1 MTATAEKKLE
11 GRHVLYMLLGFFG
24 FMFAVNG
31 VFVYFALSSFSGL
44 STEDAYAKGLNYNAA
59 LAEQE
64 AQTARGWKASLDVV
78 NETDGR
84 VAISLTLV
92 DQDGQ
97 AVDIRSATGVL
108 RRPAISG
115 QDIEVV
121 LMQKEGRAETVL
133 SLPALGNWDLNLV
146 IDAGEFETPFRVEK
160 RLWVK

>member
-1 MTATAEKKLE
+1 MTAMAEKKLE

-44 STEDAYAKGLNYNAA
+44 STEDAYKKVLNYNAA

-64 AQTARGWKASLDVV
+64 AQTARGWKAALDVV

-92 DQDGQ
+92 DRDGK
-97 AVDIRSATGVL
+97 AVDIRSAKGVL

-121 LMQKEGRAETVL
+121 LMQKGGSAETTL

-146 IDAGEFETPFRVEK
+146 IGAGDYETPYRVEK

>member
-1 MTATAEKKLE
+1 MTAMAEKKLE

-24 FMFAVNG
+24 LMFAVNG

-64 AQTARGWKASLDVV
+64 AQTARGWKASLEVV
-78 NETDGR
+78 NEADAR
-84 VAISLTLV
+84 VAISLKLV
-92 DQDGQ
+92 DRDGQ
-97 AVDIRSATGVL
+97 AVDIRSAKGVL

-121 LMQKEGRAETVL
+121 LMQKGDRAGTVL

-146 IDAGEFETPFRVEK
+146 VDAGEFEVPYRVEK

>member
-1 MTATAEKKLE
+1 
-11 GRHVLYMLLGFFG
+11 
-24 FMFAVNG
+24 MFAVNG

-44 STEDAYAKGLNYNAA
+44 STEDAYKKGLNYNAA

-84 VAISLTLV
+84 VAISLMLV
-92 DQDGQ
+92 DKEGQ
-97 AVDIRSATGVL
+97 AIDIRSATGVL

-115 QDIEVV
+115 QDIEVA
-121 LMQKEGRAETVL
+121 LMPKGDRAETVL

-146 IDAGEFETPFRVEK
+146 VDAGDYDKPYRVEK